1 LKQMGGATD
10 HIRNSKSCLTRRE
23 KLQHWAF
30 YLHKSY
36 IISELCRPAISPTAP
51 KTELAIRMRHTC
63 IENLANTVQAWLGLS
78 RLTPFA
84 SRSWAA
90 MHRSLSSALLL
101 GIMSEQMRRPE
112 IMVLLAELLQTLDVL
127 TADID
132 PSEISGPIQRSILWL
147 KKLTSSVTTTP
158 ASSTE
163 WWDIG
168 SDDSPYA
175 VVDRMMWTEGW
186 EK

>member
-1 LKQMGGATD
+1 MAGAAD
-10 HIRNSKSCLTRRE
+10 HIRNSKFCHTRRE
-23 KLQHWAF
+23 QLQHWAF

-36 IISELCRPAISPTAP
+36 IISELCRPAISPNAP
-51 KTELAIRMRHTC
+51 KTELATRMRRTC
-63 IENLANTVQAWLGLS
+63 IENLTNTVQAWLGLS
-78 RLTPFA
+78 QLTPFA

-101 GIMSEQMRRPE
+101 GIMAEQTRRPE
-112 IMVLLAELLQTLDVL
+112 IMALLAELLQTLETL
-127 TADID
+127 TAGID
-132 PSEISGPIQRSILWL
+132 PSEISGPIERSITWL

-163 WWDIG
+163 WWDLG

-175 VVDRMMWTEGW
+175 VVDKMMWTEGW